1 MNIVSIV
8 YKKELKDMFRDKKT
22 LIAAILIPLLMYPII
37 FGFMGKGMKSNM
49 DSVKKEMNVVIVDK
63 GNSKL
68 GQLIKSQKNI
78 KLKESKDVFNDVKEG
93 KILLGLE
100 IPEDFDKNINEEKKA
115 DIIIT
120 MDNTSQKSNMAMSE
134 INAIIDQYS
143 KAIVG
148 ARLQA
153 KNIDTSILTP
163 VNPVIKSAEKK
174 ENGMAKMM
182 LSLLL
187 PMMLIMFAASG
198 PIASATDL
206 GAGEK
211 ERGTLEP
218 LLTTQASRMSL
229 LWGKFLAITTMG
241 IVTSIAFI
249 SGLGISMKTSPEAFN
264 YGVDGAKFSMEPKTL
279 LIIALITVLL
289 TMVFGAL
296 ALSISIYARSFKE
309 AQTYL
314 TPLSFIGMLGFTS
327 YFIEPK
333 NMSMIFL
340 NIPVVNA
347 TAVIKELILGM
358 FNIQHLIIVLAW
370 MLVYIVLSLSFA
382 RYMFSKEEVIF
393 RT

>member
-100 IPEDFDKNINEEKKA
+100 IPENFDKNVNEEKKA

-120 MDNTSQKSNMAMSE
+120 MDNTSQKSTMAMSE

-143 KAIVG
+143 KAVVG
-148 ARLQA
+148 ARLKA

-174 ENGMAKMM
+174 ENGVAKMM

-296 ALSISIYARSFKE
+296 ALAISIYARSFKE

-358 FNIQHLIIVLAW
+358 FNAKHLIIVLAW
-370 MLVYIVLSLSFA
+370 MAVYIALSISFA

>member
-1 MNIVSIV
+1 MNIISIV

-37 FGFMGKGMKSNM
+37 FGFIGKGMKSNM
-49 DSVKKEMNVVIVDK
+49 DSVKKEMNIVMVDK
-63 GNSKL
+63 GKSKL
-68 GQLIKSQKNI
+68 GQMFKSQKNI

-93 KILLGLE
+93 KVLLGIE
-100 IPEDFDKNINEEKKA
+100 IPEDFDKNINAEKKA

-120 MDNTSQKSNMAMSE
+120 MDNTSQKSTMAMSE

-143 KAIVG
+143 KAVVG

-163 VNPVIKSAEKK
+163 INPVIKSAEKK
-174 ENGMAKMM
+174 ENGVAKMM

-296 ALSISIYARSFKE
+296 ALAISIYARSFKE

-358 FNIQHLIIVLAW
+358 FNAKHLIIVLAW
-370 MLVYIVLSLSFA
+370 MLLYIALSISFA